1 MRLQDEASAED
12 WLVELINNQR
22 FQAHHLNITD
32 IPSLDIPNIPMIYV
46 EPPCLYLLTFND
58 YLQLMRT
65 PTGLTSRDQNFIHS
79 TCRSIARFDQ
89 YGVSELALR
98 QHIYMLGLFTFRQF
112 YKAGF
117 PSDYKNPSLKNLTNV
132 SG

>member
-1 MRLQDEASAED
+1 
-12 WLVELINNQR
+12 
-22 FQAHHLNITD
+22 
-32 IPSLDIPNIPMIYV
+32 
-46 EPPCLYLLTFND
+46 
-58 YLQLMRT
+58 MRT

-89 YGVSELALR
+89 YGISELALR
-98 QHIYMLGLFTFRQF
+98 QQIYMLGLFTFRQF

-132 SG
+132 SGERAAP